1 MPTNR
6 DQQVACCRPGSS
18 SWSSSSQA
26 AAGYED
32 IAFLDGNIYAITEGG
47 DLFAHEVSDGRGA
60 EENTP
65 VLLSP
70 GKLAIKGS
78 DPSCYG
84 VRRFLVVSCGG
95 KLLMIKWKYG
105 WGSYYDDD
113 TPAFEM
119 FEADLQMSRWA
130 QLSSIGDQVLFLSQT
145 CSKAIPVSPNHDDYL
160 CGNRIYFLDRAIYGP
175 KKCCSGK
182 TSCGMYDLRNNTYH
196 PIVSDVFRDNDI
208 QAKSWFFP
216 HE

>member
-1 MPTNR
+1 
-6 DQQVACCRPGSS
+6 
-18 SWSSSSQA
+18 
-26 AAGYED
+26 
-32 IAFLDGNIYAITEGG
+32 
-47 DLFAHEVSDGRGA
+47 
-60 EENTP
+60 
-65 VLLSP
+65 
-70 GKLAIKGS
+70 
-78 DPSCYG
+78 
-84 VRRFLVVSCGG
+84 
-95 KLLMIKWKYG
+95 MIKWKYG